1 MLDELIR
8 TRADI
13 IRHAVLREA
22 VLHDLRRAHRKRTQH
37 AELRHHS
44 TARLLQLDDER
55 IVVRHLEVIE
65 HLQERPLVTLLETVQ
80 CIEVREDCLRIADLA
95 VREFNALADLE
106 RIRQTI
112 GADLPACRKRGCIG
126 AVRIDGDERIVEQ
139 LLCVHL
145 TREQMRVEVARIVEV
160 DIDDLVL
167 RTLRRVRSSAAAD
180 NQRCAE
186 RTRRRQNLPSTF
198 FINPP

>member
-1 MLDELIR
+1 MS
-8 TRADI
+8 AKQ
-13 IRHAVLREA
+13 IRHAVLRQA
-22 VLHDLRRAHRKRTQH
+22 VLHDLRRAHCKRTQH
-37 AELRHHS
+37 AEFRHHR

-55 IVVRHLEVIE
+55 IVVGHFEVIE
-65 HLQERPLVTLLETVQ
+65 HLQERPLVTFLEAVQ
-80 CIEVREDCLRIADLA
+80 HIEVREDCLCITDLA

-112 GADLPACRKRGCIG
+112 GADLPTCRKRGCIR

-139 LLCVHL
+139 LLRVHL
-145 TREQMRVEVARIVEV
+145 TREQMRVEVTRIAEV

-186 RTRRRQNLPSTF
+186 RKRRRQNLPSTF
-198 FINPP
+198 FIKPP

>member
-1 MLDELIR
+1 MRLMS
-8 TRADI
+8 AKQ
-13 IRHAVLREA
+13 IRHAVLRQA
-22 VLHDLRRAHRKRTQH
+22 VLHGLRRAHRERTQD
-37 AELRHHS
+37 AELRHHR

-55 IVVRHLEVIE
+55 IVVGYLEVIE
-65 HLQERPLVTLLETVQ
+65 HLQECPLVTFLEAVQ
-80 CIEVREDCLRIADLA
+80 RIEVREDCLRIADLA

-112 GADLPACRKRGCIG
+112 GADLPARRKRRCIR

-145 TREQMRVEVARIVEV
+145 TREQMRVEVARIAEV

-167 RTLRRVRSSAAAD
+167 QTLRRVRSSAAAD

-186 RTRRRQNLPSTF
+186 RKRRRQNLPSTF
-198 FINPP
+198 FYKVSLKAP